1 MASGIGGAID
11 SMIGGVITGGV
22 GPAIGA
28 ALPSIADTAKVLVE
42 RLVPDPNA
50 KAGAQAEIEQ
60 ALAAREVAIVN
71 ATMEIAKAQTQVN
84 LVEAQGNDRF
94 SARWRPSVGWIC
106 AAGFG
111 YQFVLAPVLTWS
123 TNLVGVIIGAQIPP
137 APMLSIN
144 DLMVVL
150 TGILGLGALRTT
162 ERVQGVPG
170 ALPVPQPANR

>member
-1 MASGIGGAID
+1 MASGIGGAIG

-42 RLVPDPNA
+42 RLVPDP

-106 AAGFG
+106 AAGCG